1 MRGKPI
7 DKFVSD
13 QLSVWP
19 LVSANYRALKGVKT
33 RSMDIG
39 GLTVRLQCN
48 PSRIGS
54 SDARTDAETVN
65 SRKCLLCASNRP
77 PQQASIPFE
86 GRKGR
91 RYDIILNPYPIF
103 PGHLVAVRKRH
114 VPQSIWHNFV
124 DMLDLRTDLQ
134 AGPQFQSTCIS
145 RHVRGIRPLSR
156 MRSTAFFPIPPGIRT
171 SGLWNI

>member
-39 GLTVRLQCN
+39 GLAVRLQCN

-91 RYDIILNPYPIF
+91 RYDIILNP
-103 PGHLVAVRKRH
+103 
-114 VPQSIWHNFV
+114 
-124 DMLDLRTDLQ
+124 
-134 AGPQFQSTCIS
+134 
-145 RHVRGIRPLSR
+145 
-156 MRSTAFFPIPPGIRT
+156 
-171 SGLWNI
+171 